1 MINVSKKKQRIP
13 KGENA
18 SKGTTTPLE
27 SSTNRSDKVLNLKEI
42 KTKQTLKTTT
52 TATDRGCTTGKQ
64 TLQNVKPP
72 PLKCHSVTFVRRTW
86 ISKSLFKAKQ
96 TVWKH
101 VKINHNTI
109 SRSESKHVNTGAETL
124 TQALVYNVNKWMSSS
139 HETKVK
145 SNHTHTVT
153 LNTKKCFVLFFFV
166 GHFVAQ
172 NSDENIVK
180 SNLFCLKSRLANIIN
195 GNF

>member
-1 MINVSKKKQRIP
+1 MS
-13 KGENA
+13 
-18 SKGTTTPLE
+18 
-27 SSTNRSDKVLNLKEI
+27 NLP
-42 KTKQTLKTTT
+42 
-52 TATDRGCTTGKQ
+52 R
-64 TLQNVKPP
+64 
-72 PLKCHSVTFVRRTW
+72 KCHSVTFVRRTW

-109 SRSESKHVNTGAETL
+109 CRSESKHVNTGAETL

-153 LNTKKCFVLFFFV
+153 LIKINIKKCFCFVFVV

-172 NSDENIVK
+172 NSDEKIVN
-180 SNLFCLKSRLANIIN
+180 SNLLFCLKSRLANIIN